1 MAEDDAAQSAIADA
15 TAKTGADG
23 LDRKV
28 TVEVIH
34 KQEGWGAAAWTAIG
48 MLLIVAVIGSW
59 YMMSGDGPNGSGGL
73 FGSDG
78 NCGDGI
84 DNDNDGRTD
93 EADGDCY
100 DQVNPSF
107 QGYKKGH
114 SEDGRNDPPSDG
126 E

>member
-1 MAEDDAAQSAIADA
+1 MAEDDAAQSAIAAA
-15 TAKTGADG
+15 TSKTGTDG

-28 TVEVIH
+28 TVEVVH

-59 YMMSGDGPNGSGGL
+59 YMMSGDGPNGGGGL

-78 NCGDGI
+78 NCGDGV
-84 DNDNDGRTD
+84 DYDNDGRTD

-114 SEDGRNDPPSDG
+114 SEDGRNDPPGDG